1 MNNII
6 MIKKTKKLNSIYNF
20 SNKIFKIIINNKSIL
35 FRNVIMSREKGY
47 IKEIEKTF
55 ENVEKLLSGMMKDR
69 SVPRNIKRIAQE
81 GINELH
87 KENETPGVISS
98 NVIYLVD
105 DLSQD
110 PNIPFH
116 ARTTIYRIL
125 SLLENIK
132 D

>member
-1 MNNII
+1 M
-6 MIKKTKKLNSIYNF
+6 
-20 SNKIFKIIINNKSIL
+20 
-35 FRNVIMSREKGY
+35 E
-47 IKEIEKTF
+47 
-55 ENVEKLLSGMMKDR
+55 KDR

-81 GINELH
+81 GIKELQ
-87 KENETPGVISS
+87 KRDETPGVIAS
-98 NVIYLVD
+98 NVIYMVD

>member
-1 MNNII
+1 
-6 MIKKTKKLNSIYNF
+6 
-20 SNKIFKIIINNKSIL
+20 
-35 FRNVIMSREKGY
+35 MSREKGFTED
-47 IKEIEKTF
+47 ILKAF
-55 ENVEKLLSGMMKDR
+55 DNVEKLLNGMMKDR

-87 KENETPGVISS
+87 KEEETPGVIAS